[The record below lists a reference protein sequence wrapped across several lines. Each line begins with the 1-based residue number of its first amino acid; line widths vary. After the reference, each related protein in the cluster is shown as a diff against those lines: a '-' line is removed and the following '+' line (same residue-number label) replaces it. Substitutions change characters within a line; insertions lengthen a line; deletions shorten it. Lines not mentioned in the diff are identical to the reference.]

1 MQSQYPAQF
10 VRDMGCTL
18 AEWLGWLNAAW
29 PDQPVPA
36 SASSMRF
43 VVRAAADPSQTAEL
57 GSLQLHWE
65 VLPPR
70 QIALLRIPRLRVRFD
85 FDGLSDAARTQCMRR
100 LDLLMQRG
108 GG

>member
-1 MQSQYPAQF
+1 MQSSYPAQF

-18 AEWLGWLNAAW
+18 DEWLGWLGAAW
-29 PDQPVPA
+29 PEQPVPA
-36 SASSMRF
+36 SVSSMRF
-43 VVRAAADPSQTAEL
+43 DVRAAAGEGQIQEQ
-57 GSLQLHWE
+57 GRLQLDWD

-85 FDGLSDAARTQCMRR
+85 FDGLSEGARTQCMRR

>member
-18 AEWLGWLNAAW
+18 DEWLGWLRAAW
-29 PDQPVPA
+29 PDQPVPPSA
-36 SASSMRF
+36 SAMRL
-43 VVRAAADPSQTAEL
+43 VVRAPAGEGQTEEQ
-57 GSLQLHWE
+57 GTLQLHWE
-65 VLPPR
+65 VQPPR
-70 QIALLRIPRLRVRFD
+70 QIALLRIPRLHVRFD